1 MRLRTRGKLNV
12 FYNFAGVMNIL
23 YLPLNGYLAEWAKN
37 RFGSPLVFPPR
48 SYENALIARNI
59 SKRPK
64 DAQPVTTKKSDGFVG
79 IVVPTIHGR
88 DWTTYNYLPRRG
100 CAQIIEALEWLF
112 RIDLWQSMIGSF
124 GTSHFARDLDEWR
137 RNRGIHLDHLYALD
151 KKLYRMKKDYENA
164 NRIILGRVYSKKK
177 NTNNT
182 KSNNNNTD

>member
-1 MRLRTRGKLNV
+1 
-12 FYNFAGVMNIL
+12 MNIL

-37 RFGSPLVFPPR
+37 RFGSPLIFPPR

-59 SKRPK
+59 AKRPK
-64 DAQPVTTKKSDGFVG
+64 NAQPITTKKSDGYVG
-79 IVVPTIHGR
+79 IVVPIIHGR

-100 CAQIIEALEWLF
+100 CAQIVEALEWLF

-137 RNRGIHLDHLYALD
+137 RARGIHIDHLYALD
-151 KKLYRMKKDYENA
+151 KKLYRMKKDYERA
-164 NRIILGRVYSKKK
+164 NRIILGRVYSKRK
-177 NTNNT
+177 NINNI